1 MKIHEIAVQPRTE
14 TGSGAA
20 RRARKSGLVP
30 AIVYSKHAEPKQI
43 YLNAGDWA
51 SFARLNSHLLYL
63 VDGSEK
69 QAVLV
74 KEIQMNH
81 LKAFCLHVDF
91 QAVHEDEKIHATI
104 SVHATG
110 DCAGVTQGGVL
121 EQNMH
126 EIPVLCKP
134 ADMVEE
140 IKVNIEK
147 LGFGESIHLKDI
159 ELPAGIAINGDPE
172 AVVFHVAAPESAK
185 AEAET
190 DAAAEP
196 EAIKQK
202 SEKADDKK

>member
-1 MKIHEIAVQPRTE
+1 MKIHEIAMQPRTE

-20 RRARKSGLVP
+20 RRARKNGLVP

-51 SFARLNSHLLYL
+51 SVSRLNSHLLYL

-74 KEIQMNH
+74 KEVQMNH
-81 LKAFCLHVDF
+81 LKAYCLHVDF
-91 QAVHEDEKIHATI
+91 LAVHEDEKIHATI
-104 SVHATG
+104 AVHATG
-110 DCAGVTQGGVL
+110 DCAGVAQGGVL
-121 EQNMH
+121 EQNLH
-126 EIPVLCKP
+126 EIPVTCKP
-134 ADMVEE
+134 ADLVEE

-159 ELPAGIAINGDPE
+159 ELPAGISIHGDAE
-172 AVVFHVAAPESAK
+172 AVVFHVANPEKAK
-185 AEAET
+185 ADEEAP
-190 DAAAEP
+190 AEP

-202 SEKADDKK
+202 ADKADK